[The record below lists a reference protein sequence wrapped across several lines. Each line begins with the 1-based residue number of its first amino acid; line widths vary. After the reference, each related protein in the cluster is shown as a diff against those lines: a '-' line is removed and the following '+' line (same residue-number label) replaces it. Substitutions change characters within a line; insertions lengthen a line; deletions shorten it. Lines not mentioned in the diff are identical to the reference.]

1 MVSYAW
7 WGCIKNCSKTVKLW
21 NIITIW
27 NYCFLL
33 EYIVKCNLFLWCKA
47 EFSASLLQYSV
58 SHDPSEIS
66 LICWIAERFLIII
79 HVENSYAAIY
89 FCGNHDNTSSR
100 LFIEIEMSL
109 MSLLIYLMQ
118 PCWIKEII
126 IYIYIYIHTHSV
138 HTYMHIH
145 IYIYKSQNW
154 IRVCF
159 PFPFECCEM
168 NWLRWALCENQR
180 AEQSDV
186 GNGFNPQTE
195 CCESSSYCLTGSGHH
210 GGWWFYRVINHLC
223 RTGNSMIFNQLTC
236 GNQNIFLNANLR
248 INNCETM
255 RKKQE
260 R

>member
-47 EFSASLLQYSV
+47 EFSASLLQSSV

-118 PCWIKEII
+118 PCWIKKI
-126 IYIYIYIHTHSV
+126 IYIYIYIYTHTFS
-138 HTYMHIH
+138 TYIYAYTY
-145 IYIYKSQNW
+145 IYIYIQIPELNQSLFSVPLWMLWDELSQMSIMWKS
-154 IRVCF
+154 
-159 PFPFECCEM
+159 ES
-168 NWLRWALCENQR
+168 R
-180 AEQSDV
+180 AERR
-186 GNGFNPQTE
+186 G
-195 CCESSSYCLTGSGHH
+195 
-210 GGWWFYRVINHLC
+210 
-223 RTGNSMIFNQLTC
+223 
-236 GNQNIFLNANLR
+236 
-248 INNCETM
+248 
-255 RKKQE
+255 E
-260 R
+260 RL